1 MNIPPEDSYMMLY
14 DMVKYT
20 KPYQPTG
27 GWCKDRTFAISSF
40 YQNVK
45 QTFNPDYI
53 LKQKSVF
60 KPDDF

>member
-1 MNIPPEDSYMMLY
+1 MKIPPEDSYMMLFN
-14 DMVKYT
+14 MVMDK
-20 KPYQPTG
+20 KPYQPVG

-45 QTFNPDYI
+45 QTFKPDYI
-53 LKQKSVF
+53 LQQRPSF